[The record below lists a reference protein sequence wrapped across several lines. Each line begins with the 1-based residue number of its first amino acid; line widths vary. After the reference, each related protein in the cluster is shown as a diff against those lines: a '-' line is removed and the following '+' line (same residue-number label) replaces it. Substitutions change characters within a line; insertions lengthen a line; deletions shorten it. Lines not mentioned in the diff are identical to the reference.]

1 MIDAVDQRQQLAFRH
16 HGRLDVMAQDADDLV
31 VGVQVGRVGK
41 ADAQTTLDLVQHDG
55 PKTPRLSFRQAVD
68 QFLARI
74 ERLQIDEDSL
84 QLTRQRACNR
94 LFRNVALFD
103 DNAPEFAAAAFLLI
117 E

>member
-1 MIDAVDQRQQLAFRH
+1 
-16 HGRLDVMAQDADDLV
+16 MAQGPDDLV
-31 VGVQVGRVGK
+31 VGMQIGRVGK
-41 ADAQTTLDLVQHDG
+41 ADAQATFDLVQHDG
-55 PKTPRLSFRQAVD
+55 PKTPRLRFRQPAD
-68 QFLARI
+68 QFLARV